1 MSDPVR
7 MTKERAAALLW
18 AIDVGI
24 TNEVDELR
32 QAFGVRVNPDGTLE
46 LEEEDYALLEPGEAE
61 GLRERIEHLTT
72 IRQAQFIFSKR
83 YA

>member
-24 TNEVDELR
+24 TNEVDELK
-32 QAFGVRVNPDGTLE
+32 QEFGVRVNPDGTLE
-46 LEEEDYALLEPGEAE
+46 LMEEDYALLEPGEAE

-72 IRQAQFIFSKR
+72 VRQAQFIFAKR